1 MSNAPHLNNPPL
13 PCLGFGLGLRT
24 QHYQEIL
31 EHRPA
36 VDWFEALTENYLVP
50 GGKPLYHLEQV
61 RAHYPVV
68 LHGVSLS
75 IGGADALDQRY
86 LARLKALASRIEPVW
101 ISDHL
106 CWTGLDGRNL
116 HDLLPLPYTEEA
128 IRHVSERILK
138 VQDFL
143 GRRLLIEN
151 VSSYVTY
158 TDSQMSEW
166 EFLSAVVERADCLM
180 LLDVNNI
187 YVSAFNHD
195 FDAHDYLE
203 GIPVGRVQQMHLAGH
218 RNHGDYI
225 VDTHDEPVID
235 PVWEL
240 YAAACRRFGSVST
253 MIERDD
259 NIPLLT
265 DLLAELDQARRIA
278 ADVDRTRLAAGDAA

>member
-1 MSNAPHLNNPPL
+1 
-13 PCLGFGLGLRT
+13 
-24 QHYQEIL
+24 
-31 EHRPA
+31 
-36 VDWFEALTENYLVP
+36 
-50 GGKPLYHLEQV
+50 
-61 RAHYPVV
+61 
-68 LHGVSLS
+68 
-75 IGGADALDQRY
+75 
-86 LARLKALASRIEPVW
+86 
-101 ISDHL
+101 
-106 CWTGLDGRNL
+106 
-116 HDLLPLPYTEEA
+116 
-128 IRHVSERILK
+128 

-143 GRRLLIEN
+143 GCRLLIEN
-151 VSSYVTY
+151 VSSYITY

-240 YAAACRRFGSVST
+240 YAASCRRFGSVST

-259 NIPLLT
+259 NIPPLT

-278 ADVDRTRLAAGDAA
+278 ADVDRTRQAAGDAA